1 MESVITVASY
11 ICRRYQEVFH
21 SKIDE
26 MKLHKLL
33 YFAQREAIIVT
44 GNPMFVEQFQ
54 AWRLGPVM
62 PIIRE
67 AYHRD
72 LLHNTPS
79 EEFTTRYSEVIN
91 FIISHYAI
99 KSAISLS
106 DLSHGEYSWQHARR
120 GLGIY
125 DSCEREILTED
136 IRIDAENIRKRRV
149 MLSLLKK
156 Q

>member
-1 MESVITVASY
+1 MVSVITVASY
-11 ICRRYQEVFH
+11 ICQRYQGAFH
-21 SKIDE
+21 KKIDE

-33 YFAQREAIIVT
+33 YFAQRESIIAT
-44 GNPMFVEQFQ
+44 GEPMFAERFQ

-62 PIIRE
+62 PIIRD
-67 AYHRD
+67 AYHRE
-72 LLHNTPS
+72 LLHDTPS
-79 EEFTTRYSEVIN
+79 AEFISRYRKVFD

-125 DSCEREILTED
+125 DSCETEMLTED
-136 IRIDAENIRKRRV
+136 IRIDAERARKRRI
-149 MLSLLKK
+149 MLSLLNK
-156 Q
+156 